1 MSEILSQNSVDFR
14 QTLRYAWDC
23 GAIRSLNI
31 PYRFAKRKGGI
42 YETGKP
48 KIHYFICQAQPGG
61 RTGRR
66 IKQHSESKADAGK
79 IRRR

>member
-31 PYRFAKRKGGI
+31 PYRFAKRKVQLRKVKQKNKKVRNI
-42 YETGKP
+42 KLGK
-48 KIHYFICQAQPGG
+48 KG
-61 RTGRR
+61 
-66 IKQHSESKADAGK
+66 
-79 IRRR
+79 

>member
-1 MSEILSQNSVDFR
+1 MSEILSQKSVDFR

-42 YETGKP
+42 YDTGKP
-48 KIHYFICQAQPGG
+48 KIHNTLRQAEPGG
-61 RTGRR
+61 
-66 IKQHSESKADAGK
+66 
-79 IRRR
+79 